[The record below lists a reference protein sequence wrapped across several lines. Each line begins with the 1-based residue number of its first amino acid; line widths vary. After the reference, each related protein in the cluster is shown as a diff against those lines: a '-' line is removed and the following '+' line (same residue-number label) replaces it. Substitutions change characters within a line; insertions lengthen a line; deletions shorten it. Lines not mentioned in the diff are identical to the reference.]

1 MASEKI
7 REEKEK
13 TGREIKKTTETT
25 AVRE

>member
-13 TGREIKKTTETT
+13 TGREIKKTAETT